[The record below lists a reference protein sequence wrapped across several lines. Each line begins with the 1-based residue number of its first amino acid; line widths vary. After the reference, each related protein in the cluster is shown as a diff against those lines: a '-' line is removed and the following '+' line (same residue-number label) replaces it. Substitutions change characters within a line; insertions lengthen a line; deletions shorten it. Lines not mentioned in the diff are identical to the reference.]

1 MDNLTPE
8 HQWPADGPDWPDALR
23 ELWLGSDGLVA
34 TEVLTTPDSSAIL
47 AVKR

>member
-1 MDNLTPE
+1 MAKR
-8 HQWPADGPDWPDALR
+8 PARTTLMGTRLR
-23 ELWLGSDGLVA
+23 EFWLGSETLVA